1 MEHLEQIDIDLQAK
15 QHDYETAQPKNV
27 IEKTTQ
33 GINAIVEAVE
43 NGVVNPLD
51 AFASFNKLE
60 KLFKEAKV
68 KIDELARDE
77 ADKYTAKTFTFG
89 NVEFTRKDGAKKL
102 NYSEDLLYSNLQAQL
117 KAREEL
123 LKVAQKSTI
132 YDDEGVEVPKVS
144 VSYNKDSLMVKFK

>member
-1 MEHLEQIDIDLQAK
+1 MEHMEQIDIDLQAK
-15 QHDYETAQPKNV
+15 EHDYHNAQPNV

-33 GINAIVEAVE
+33 GVNAIIEAVE

-60 KLFKEAKV
+60 KIFKEAKV
-68 KIDELARDE
+68 KIDEMARTE
-77 ADKYTAKTFTFG
+77 AEKYVEKTFKLG
-89 NVEFTRKDGAKKL
+89 AVEFTKKQGASRL
-102 NYSEDLLYSNLQAQL
+102 NYTEDLFYSNLQEKL

-123 LKVAQKSTI
+123 LNVAQKSTI

-144 VSYNKDSLMVKFK
+144 LSYNKDSLMVKFK

>member
-1 MEHLEQIDIDLQAK
+1 MENMEDFGVDLQAK
-15 QHDYETAQPKNV
+15 EHDYQNAQPNV

-33 GINAIVEAVE
+33 GINAIVQAVE

-77 ADKYTAKTFTFG
+77 AEKYTAKTFTFG

-102 NYSEDLLYSNLQAQL
+102 NYSEDLLYSNLQAKL

-144 VSYNKDSLMVKFK
+144 ISYNKDSLMVKFK

>member
-1 MEHLEQIDIDLQAK
+1 MENMEDFGVDLQAK
-15 QHDYETAQPKNV
+15 EHDYHNAQPNV

-77 ADKYTAKTFTFG
+77 AEKYTAKTFTFG

-102 NYSEDLLYSNLQAQL
+102 NYSEDLLYSNIQAQL

-144 VSYNKDSLMVKFK
+144 ISYNKDSLMVKFK

>member
-1 MEHLEQIDIDLQAK
+1 MENMEDFGVDLQAK
-15 QHDYETAQPKNV
+15 EHDYHNAQPNV

-43 NGVVNPLD
+43 AGVVNPLD

-77 ADKYTAKTFTFG
+77 AEKYTAKTFTFG

-102 NYSEDLLYSNLQAQL
+102 NYAEDLLYSNLQTQL

-144 VSYNKDSLMVKFK
+144 ISYNKDSLMVKFK